1 MKIIKYKLPVMVNAG
16 TPEDPEDV
24 VLLSA
29 VEMQWNEVN
38 EVMAKA
44 EAYNGEY
51 TIEDD
56 GNPDPVAEP
65 TSEERLEALEAAL
78 LEMMGVS
85 AYG

>member
-29 VEMQWNEVN
+29 VEMPWNEVN

-65 TSEERLEALEAAL
+65 TPEERLEALEAAL

-85 AYG
+85 AHD

>member
-29 VEMQWNEVN
+29 VEMPWNEVN

-56 GNPDPVAEP
+56 GTPEPAAEP
-65 TSEERLEALEAAL
+65 TAEDRIEALEAAL

-85 AYG
+85 AHD

>member
-1 MKIIKYKLPVMVNAG
+1 MKIIKYNLSVRVNAG
-16 TPEDPEDV
+16 TPDDPEYV
-24 VLLSA
+24 ELLSA
-29 VEMQWNEVN
+29 VEMPWSEDNEAI
-38 EVMAKA
+38 AKV

-65 TSEERLEALEAAL
+65 TPEERLEALEAAL

-85 AYG
+85 A

>member
-1 MKIIKYKLPVMVNAG
+1 MKIIKYNLSVRVNAG
-16 TPEDPEDV
+16 TPDDPEYV
-24 VLLSA
+24 ELLSA
-29 VEMQWNEVN
+29 VEMPWSEDNEAI
-38 EVMAKA
+38 AKV

-65 TSEERLEALEAAL
+65 TPEERLEALEAAL

>member
-29 VEMQWNEVN
+29 VEMPWNEVN

-65 TSEERLEALEAAL
+65 TPEERLEALEAAL

-85 AYG
+85 TYG